1 MLIQRLESLLVTP
14 IELFKE
20 EIEVIN
26 DNGLVEIQPIH
37 CESFKEIVD
46 YLKTRLS
53 ITRSI
58 EDTLATIMSVVI
70 STPLPGNSLWVHI
83 IGPPSS
89 GKTTIIELF
98 DAARKY
104 VVPRST
110 FTGLVSGFKKP
121 KNTDNDDSVSPIEIY
136 NGKTIMVKDLTPLLT
151 QSEAQKQKVFGQLRD
166 AYDRSIRVDYLND
179 EKSHYENVQFSMVT
193 GVTDVVRTMDDSLLG
208 ARFLCCEYMDAEYE
222 AHINEHLDR
231 AINNAIEDATTLFS
245 DNSKDNGGASSTNS
259 NSSSNNAVRDD
270 KGHIDISFGID
281 QLFIGENK
289 ESDYPEIIDE
299 TKPESELDKFNNQ
312 IRGMVYGFIKHKSE
326 NWNNAVIPIFDDKTK
341 KRIGNLASL
350 CVLLRTKV
358 ERDKKGRTLQKIRP
372 EMPMRFATQ
381 LSKLHVMLTYVLS
394 LPVNSMKVHEI
405 VTKISIDTIN
415 PHGHRW
421 QVLKNLIPRSDDLTV
436 GITAIELQKRSQVN
450 LESVAHVLLDF
461 DELGI
466 IEVIKPERSRNAMD
480 WLYKP
485 NVKVLNG
492 WKLIFGE

>member
-20 EIEVIN
+20 QIEVIN
-26 DNGLVEIQPIH
+26 DNGVIEIQPIE
-37 CESFKEIVD
+37 CKSFKEIVD
-46 YLKTRLS
+46 VLKTRLS
-53 ITRSI
+53 ITQSI

-70 STPLPGNSLWVHI
+70 STPLPGNSLWLHV

-89 GKTTIIELF
+89 GKTTIIEIF

-121 KNTDNDDSVSPIEIY
+121 KNSDNDDSVSPIEIY

-166 AYDRSIRVDYLND
+166 AYDRSIRIDYLND
-179 EKSHYENVQFSMVT
+179 ERSHYENVNFSMVT

-222 AHINEHLDR
+222 SHINDHLDR

-245 DNSKDNGGASSTNS
+245 NNAQNDNRISDSDTTNY
-259 NSSSNNAVRDD
+259 SSSAVRDSKGLNREHLD
-270 KGHIDISFGID
+270 KEEETLI
-281 QLFIGENK
+281 
-289 ESDYPEIIDE
+289 SDYPEIIDA
-299 TKPESELDKFNNQ
+299 PESELDRFNNKV
-312 IRGMVYGFIKHKSE
+312 RGMVYGFVKYKSE
-326 NWNNAVIPIFDDKTK
+326 SWSGATIPVFDDKTK
-341 KRIGNLASL
+341 KRIGNLSAL

-394 LPVNSMKVHEI
+394 LPVNALEIHRI
-405 VTKISIDTIN
+405 VTKIAIDTIN

-421 QVLKNLIPRSDDLTV
+421 QVLKNMIPQADDLPI
-436 GITAIELQKRSQVN
+436 GLTALEIQKRSQVN
-450 LESVAHVLLDF
+450 LESVAHTLTDF
-461 DELGI
+461 DELNI
-466 IEVIKPERSRNAMD
+466 IKITKPERARNAID
-480 WLYKP
+480 WLYRPTKI
-485 NVKVLNG
+485 VLNA